1 MNCLF
6 CEIAKGNI
14 PSYTI
19 YEDEK
24 VIVFLDI
31 HPRSNGHMLIVPKTH
46 YIDIMDVNQ
55 DILNYIYKTIAPMLY
70 KKLNDQL
77 KIDGL
82 MINQNNGIVQDVKHY
97 HVHLVPRYTKDH
109 PIVDVKEM
117 FELLK

>member
-24 VIVFLDI
+24 VKVFLDVNP
-31 HPRSNGHMLIVPKTH
+31 HSNGHLLIIPKNH
-46 YIDIMDVNQ
+46 YLDIMDIDQ

-70 KKLNDQL
+70 KRLSECL

-82 MINQNNGIVQDVKHY
+82 MIEQNNGSIQVVKHY
-97 HVHLVPRYTKDH
+97 HVHLVPRYTKDY
-109 PIVDVKEM
+109 PLVDVKEI